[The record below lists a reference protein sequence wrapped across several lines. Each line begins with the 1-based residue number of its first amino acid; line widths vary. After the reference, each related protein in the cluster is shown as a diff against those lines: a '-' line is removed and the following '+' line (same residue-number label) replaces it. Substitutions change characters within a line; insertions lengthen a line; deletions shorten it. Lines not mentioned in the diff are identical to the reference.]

1 MSAGS
6 WETNALPLACGRP
19 DLTEQA
25 DTIDPAAPAPAA
37 KPRMPFRRFV
47 AKTRMTPDDAR
58 RQSSI
63 VQAAWKSFGEREP
76 AMAFLNTHQDELD
89 GRPLDIATASDE
101 GLAAIQQLLAERTS

>member
-1 MSAGS
+1 V
-6 WETNALPLACGRP
+6 LPLACLGECT
-19 DLTEQA
+19 LTEPVA
-25 DTIDPAAPAPAA
+25 TIDDQAPTTAPA

-47 AKTRMTPDDAR
+47 AKVRMTPDDAR

-76 AMAFLNTHQDELD
+76 AMAFLNTHQDGLD

-101 GLAAIQQLLAERTS
+101 GLAAVQKMLAERTA

>member
-1 MSAGS
+1 MTDAAATVDDQ
-6 WETNALPLACGRP
+6 E
-19 DLTEQA
+19 
-25 DTIDPAAPAPAA
+25 PAALA

-47 AKTRMTPDDAR
+47 AKVRMDTEDAR

-76 AMAFLNTHQDELD
+76 AMAFLNTHQDGIE

-101 GLAAIQQLLAERTS
+101 GLAAVERLLAERTA

>member
-1 MSAGS
+1 
-6 WETNALPLACGRP
+6 
-19 DLTEQA
+19 
-25 DTIDPAAPAPAA
+25 
-37 KPRMPFRRFV
+37 MPFRRFV

-76 AMAFLNTHQDELD
+76 AMAFLNTHQDGLD

-101 GLAAIQQLLAERTS
+101 GLATVQQLLAERTA

>member
-1 MSAGS
+1 
-6 WETNALPLACGRP
+6 
-19 DLTEQA
+19 LT
-25 DTIDPAAPAPAA
+25 DPAATIDDTVPAAAPA

-76 AMAFLNTHQDELD
+76 AMAFLNTHQDDLD

-101 GLAAIQQLLAERTS
+101 GLAAVQKMLDERGA